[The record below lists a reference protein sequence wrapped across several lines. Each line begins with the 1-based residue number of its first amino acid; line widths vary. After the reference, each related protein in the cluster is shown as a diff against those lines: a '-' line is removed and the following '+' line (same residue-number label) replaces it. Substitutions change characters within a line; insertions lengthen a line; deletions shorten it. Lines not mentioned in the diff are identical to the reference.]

1 MTTLECISRSEVL
14 LAPPKYNLS
23 TTMRISH
30 GRALRIW
37 IANGIED
44 MPLKRTSA
52 INGIGILINRR
63 VGLLLC
69 QGMAAP

>member
-30 GRALRIW
+30 GRALRIG

-44 MPLKRTSA
+44 MPSKRASA
-52 INGIGILINRR
+52 NKGIGMLSN
-63 VGLLLC
+63 
-69 QGMAAP
+69 QGERPTPLPGSA